1 MIDPAV
7 GWQQT
12 YQLKSR
18 SAHVHHSEE
27 LVKSTHV
34 ATVTRCIYGIS
45 RGIGKKRRE
54 SPTLE
59 FYNSNWPSQEHHASF
74 FSLSTLF
81 MNEKI
86 TGRTAP
92 PLDVITALLS
102 QKGKLFRPF
111 PLSTKKYHNPL
122 YLYKILMQAPISS

>member
-1 MIDPAV
+1 M

-45 RGIGKKRRE
+45 IGIGKKRRE

-59 FYNSNWPSQEHHASF
+59 FYNSNWPPSQELHASF
-74 FSLSTLF
+74 FLLSTLLH
-81 MNEKI
+81 E
-86 TGRTAP
+86 
-92 PLDVITALLS
+92 
-102 QKGKLFRPF
+102 
-111 PLSTKKYHNPL
+111 
-122 YLYKILMQAPISS
+122 